1 MAITKKHINLVRN
14 ELEKIDV
21 GKFRSEKLNEDN
33 TRKRIIE
40 PMLMAL
46 GYSWDNM
53 ESEYGASRKGNERA
67 DIGLKTINKKIEIVV
82 ECKRLGEKITK
93 DTLLNQLNQYFV
105 NLPSTKIGIMTDG
118 AIWNFYS
125 PKDEYSRDLC
135 LEPYFTFNL
144 EDYSDSEIEK
154 LLAYSK
160 DEFEYKKVYEI
171 AFEKYFNDSFEN
183 ALVDELFEP
192 SDAFIKAIYLRMGG
206 KQMRD
211 RMRNTITSL
220 INSKALQRALDK
232 VIQKEVKSG
241 STTITTADELNF
253 YHVVKTLLLQTKEF
267 KKNPERISYRDQKTS
282 FNVVLDDNI
291 RKTVCKIYAE
301 GEKKSIDIAGKN
313 YPITEISSIVD
324 LKSEICNAAIAFL
337 N

>member
-1 MAITKKHINLVRN
+1 
-14 ELEKIDV
+14 
-21 GKFRSEKLNEDN
+21 
-33 TRKRIIE
+33 
-40 PMLMAL
+40 
-46 GYSWDNM
+46 
-53 ESEYGASRKGNERA
+53 
-67 DIGLKTINKKIEIVV
+67 
-82 ECKRLGEKITK
+82 
-93 DTLLNQLNQYFV
+93 
-105 NLPSTKIGIMTDG
+105 MTDG

-241 STTITTADELNF
+241 ATTITTADELNF

-282 FNVVLDDNI
+282 FNIVLDDNI

-324 LKSEICNAAIAFL
+324 LKMEICNAAIGFL

>member
-1 MAITKKHINLVRN
+1 MAITKKHINLVRT
-14 ELEKIDV
+14 EIDKIDIS
-21 GKFRSEKLNEDN
+21 KFRAEKLNEDN

-40 PMLMAL
+40 PILMSL

-67 DIGLKTINKKIEIVV
+67 DIGLKTINKKIEIVI

-105 NLPSTKIGIMTDG
+105 NLPTTKIGILTDG
-118 AIWNFYS
+118 AVWNFYS

-144 EDYSDSEIEK
+144 EEYSDADIEV
-154 LLAYSK
+154 LLTYSK
-160 DEFEYKKVYEI
+160 DEFDFKKTYEI
-171 AFEKYFNDSFEN
+171 AFEKYFTDSFEN

-211 RMRNTITSL
+211 RMRNTLNSL
-220 INSKALQRALDK
+220 INSKTLQRALDK
-232 VIQKEVKSG
+232 VIQKEVKNG
-241 STTITTADELNF
+241 GATITTADELNF

-267 KKNPERISYRDQKTS
+267 KKNADRITYRDQKTS
-282 FNVVLDDNI
+282 FNVILDNNI

-301 GEKKSIDIAGKN
+301 GNKKSIEISGKD
-313 YPITEISSIVD
+313 YPIIEMASIVD
-324 LKSEICNAAIAFL
+324 LKTEICNAAL
-337 N
+337 GLLD